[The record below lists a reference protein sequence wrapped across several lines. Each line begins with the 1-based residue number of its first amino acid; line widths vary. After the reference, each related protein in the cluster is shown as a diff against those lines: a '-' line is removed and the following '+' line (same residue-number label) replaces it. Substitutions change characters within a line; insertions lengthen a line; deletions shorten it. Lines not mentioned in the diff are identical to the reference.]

1 MPSNLLLRCSRLF
14 PLLTAIL
21 AANPLSAANATSMQV
36 NAFGHLE
43 LTASRPEHEVN
54 SSFSVGEHSLFVNSS
69 LNERFSYL
77 GEFVVRFNTA
87 GSNYSASIE
96 RSLVK
101 YAYSNNHSVIFGKV
115 HSPVNYWND
124 SYHHGRLFFP
134 VIDRPTAFSYL
145 IPLHTLG
152 LQLQGQN
159 IGAQKWGYDFMFG
172 NGIDSTDALQEG
184 HSPAAMLAV
193 HAKPVEGMRIG
204 ASYFYDRLETNTPGA
219 HAGHGIAP
227 GFQRANA
234 YKGPVNFHLACV
246 SAAWFGKEHEFL
258 NEFVY
263 NAAQTEL
270 AGKADNYANF
280 TYAGWRLRDHWVAY
294 GLADYLRTA
303 DNDLHTYPFKR
314 MKFALGLRHEFNHL
328 LNVKVQLEHTT
339 EHHAHLHMGKVA
351 YWHVDR
357 VPGLRVQVAYGF

>member
-1 MPSNLLLRCSRLF
+1 MTSTSSARSGLIAALV
-14 PLLTAIL
+14 TAL
-21 AANPLSAANATSMQV
+21 AGVSSLPGASATSMQI

-43 LTASRPEHEVN
+43 LTASRVDNEVN

-69 LNERFSYL
+69 LNERFSYV
-77 GEFVVRFNTA
+77 GEFAVRFNTA

-101 YAYSNNHSVIFGKV
+101 YAYANNHSVIFGKV
-115 HSPVNYWND
+115 HTPVNYWND

-152 LQLQGQN
+152 LQFQGQN
-159 IGAQKWGYDFMFG
+159 IGSARWGYDFMLG

-184 HSPAAMLAV
+184 HSPAAMLAF
-193 HAKPVEGMRIG
+193 HAKPIEGLRIG
-204 ASYFYDRLETNTPGA
+204 ASYFYDRLETNTPGS
-219 HAGHGIAP
+219 HSGHSIAP

-246 SAAWFGKEHEFL
+246 SVAWFGKSNEFL
-258 NEFVY
+258 NEFSY
-263 NAAQTEL
+263 NAAETSV
-270 AGKADNYANF
+270 AGTADNYANF
-280 TYAGWRLRDHWVAY
+280 TYAGWRLRDDWVAY
-294 GLADYLRTA
+294 GLADYFRTA
-303 DNDLHTYPFKR
+303 DNDLHTYPLTR

-339 EHHAHLHMGKVA
+339 EHHAHLHLGKVA
-351 YWHVDR
+351 YWHVER
-357 VPGLRVQVAYGF
+357 TPGLRLQVSYGL